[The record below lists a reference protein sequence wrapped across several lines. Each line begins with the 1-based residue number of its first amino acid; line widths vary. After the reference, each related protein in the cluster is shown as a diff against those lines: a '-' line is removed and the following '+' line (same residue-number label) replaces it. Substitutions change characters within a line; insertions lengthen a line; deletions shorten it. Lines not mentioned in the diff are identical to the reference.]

1 MRIRLTAPAGFNFR
15 LTVHGHGWWTLEPF
29 LTEEGVDRLETV
41 VDLGAAGVRELSL
54 APCKGGVTLASPGN
68 PGARARQGLERVARR
83 MLGLDL
89 DLTGF
94 YRITAAHEE
103 WEWISR
109 IGAGRLLRSPTIF
122 EDLLKLVLTTN
133 CSWACTTLMVT
144 RLIHLCGRRT
154 KSGARAFP
162 TPARVA
168 SIDETTLRQ
177 DVRLGYRAP
186 LVVEL
191 ARRISEGEVD
201 PGSWERGTRSPADL
215 KREMLALPGVG
226 PYVAENLLRLMGRP
240 DGLGLDSFLRSKYAR
255 VYHQGRRVTDR
266 TIARRYARFKDWAGQ
281 AVWCDLT
288 RDWFD
293 EEGRRLQLVLGDF

>member
-1 MRIRLTAPAGFNFR
+1 MRIRLTTPAGFNFR
-15 LTVHGHGWWTLEPF
+15 LTVHGHGWWTLDPF
-29 LTEEGVDRLETV
+29 TSDRGGDRLKTV
-41 VDLGAAGVRELSL
+41 VDLGAAGVRDLSL
-54 APCKGGVTLASPGN
+54 VPCKDGVTLTSPGN

-94 YRITAAHEE
+94 YRSTAAHEE
-103 WEWISR
+103 WVWISR
-109 IGAGRLLRSPTIF
+109 IGAGRLLRSPTMF

-144 RLIHLCGRRT
+144 RLTRLCGRRS
-154 KSGARAFP
+154 KSGVRAFP
-162 TPARVA
+162 TAARVA
-168 SIDETTLRQ
+168 DIDEATLRQ
-177 DVRLGYRAP
+177 EVKLGYRAP
-186 LVVEL
+186 LVADL
-191 ARRISEGEVD
+191 ARRIAGGEVD
-201 PGSWERGTRSPADL
+201 PERWEDGTRAPAEM

-226 PYVAENLLRLMGRP
+226 PYVAENLLRLIGRP

-266 TIARRYARFKDWAGQ
+266 TISRRYARFKHWAGL

-293 EEGRRLQLVLGDF
+293 QEGRRLQLVLEDF